1 MLKTPTGE
9 KENADRLPSALE
21 AVTSLLHSFNF
32 VQQIVSALGGG
43 RSPALIQAPR
53 WPAAKLPRKDK
64 VRVRGV
70 GPGGDILEKVVREGH
85 SQKLVFS

>member
-9 KENADRLPSALE
+9 KENADRLPSALD
-21 AVTSLLHSFNF
+21 AVTSLLHTFNF
-32 VQQIVSALGGG
+32 DQQTVSALGGG
-43 RSPALIQAPR
+43 RSPEIVKAPR
-53 WPAAKLPRKDK
+53 VPAAKLPRKDK

-85 SQKLVFS
+85 SRKLVFS